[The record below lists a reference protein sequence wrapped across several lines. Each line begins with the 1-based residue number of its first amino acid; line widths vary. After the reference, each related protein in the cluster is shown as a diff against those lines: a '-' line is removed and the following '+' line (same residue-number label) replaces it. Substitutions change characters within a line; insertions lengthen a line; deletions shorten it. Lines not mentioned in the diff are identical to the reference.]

1 MHSFIL
7 GVVLVRGWVVVPF
20 ALSLNVGCDR
30 LPLVLVDQLFL
41 FVDKVA
47 SYFVMSCRHPFLGL
61 DCFIQVG
68 GFCTFN
74 DIFHLGLI

>member
-1 MHSFIL
+1 M
-7 GVVLVRGWVVVPF
+7 R
-20 ALSLNVGCDR
+20 
-30 LPLVLVDQLFL
+30 
-41 FVDKVA
+41 
-47 SYFVMSCRHPFLGL
+47 CRHPFLGL